1 MWFDGE
7 CAKAKKE
14 LNKLNRELQL
24 NPHSAILRQ
33 KCFIENKKY
42 KNLIRTKKRQHRDKI
57 IADMDI
63 SKNDSKKF
71 WKLLD
76 KLKAEDSNEIFV
88 ERMGSHKIKT
98 AFESILRDKNN
109 PTCPPDSME
118 KGPLDSEIT
127 IEELKKGSY
136 VLRPGK
142 STGPDPISYEML
154 ECIVE
159 KQPNIL
165 LKLFNSILLYNG
177 NTPGWYKSILILLY
191 KKGSKTEPLNYRGIS
206 LLSCVSKLFTAIL
219 NKRLLAYCI
228 ENKILKP
235 NQLGFVPG
243 NRCSD
248 AHLIIQ
254 YLIQKYCHRQGNKL
268 YGCFVDFSKAF
279 DTISRE
285 KLFEKLLKHGINGN
299 FYNVIK
305 NIYFN
310 DETRIKVGDHLSDVI
325 YPNQGVRQ
333 GCILSPLLFN
343 IYLSDLPSMLETGKT
358 GPKING
364 KTFNSIIWAD
374 DLIMFSESEEGLNDL
389 LKELSAYT
397 EENNMSVNIDKTKA
411 MIFNKTGRFM
421 KRNFVYKNSKIET
434 VKEYKYLGFLLV
446 PSGCVSHGLNDLK
459 CRSSRAL
466 FKIKK

>member
-1 MWFDGE
+1 M
-7 CAKAKKE
+7 
-14 LNKLNRELQL
+14 N
-24 NPHSAILRQ
+24 
-33 KCFIENKKY
+33 
-42 KNLIRTKKRQHRDKI
+42 
-57 IADMDI
+57 I

-76 KLKAEDSNEIFV
+76 KLKAEDYNDIFI
-88 ERMGSHKIKT
+88 ERMGSRKIKT
-98 AFESILRDKNN
+98 AFESILRAKND
-109 PTCPPDSME
+109 PTCPPDSKD
-118 KGPLDSEIT
+118 KGPLDYEIT
-127 IEELKKGSY
+127 LEELKNASY

-154 ECIVE
+154 ECIIE
-159 KQPNIL
+159 KQPNVL

-177 NTPGWYKSILILLY
+177 KTPGWYKSILILLY

-206 LLSCVSKLFTAIL
+206 LLSCVSKLFTAVL
-219 NKRLLAYCI
+219 NKRLLKYCI
-228 ENKILKP
+228 EHKILKP

-248 AHLIIQ
+248 AHIIIQ
-254 YLIQKYCHRQGNKL
+254 FLIQKYCHRQGKKL

-285 KLFEKLLKHGINGN
+285 KLFEKLLNHGIKGN
-299 FYNVIK
+299 FYNVLK
-305 NIYFN
+305 NMYFN
-310 DETRIKVGDHLSDVI
+310 DETRIKVGDHLSDAI

-343 IYLSDLPSMLETGKT
+343 IYLSDLPSRLEAGRT
-358 GPKING
+358 GPKINDII
-364 KTFNSIIWAD
+364 FNSIIWAD

-411 MIFNKTGRFM
+411 MIFNKTGKFM
-421 KRNFVYKNSKIET
+421 KRNFLYKNSKIET
-434 VKEYKYLGFLLV
+434 VREYNMKMQNVL
-446 PSGCVSHGLNDLK
+446 
-459 CRSSRAL
+459 
-466 FKIKK
+466 